1 MIFVTHFN
9 LITNLFFE
17 FKLHGQF
24 FRMQNDVALTV
35 KFEIKKR
42 LVLGM
47 KQKILNN
54 FKTTSQHLTQDSV
67 SGDLSSMTN
76 MYLPTYT
83 EYQSFLATLIIQ
95 VYCTGMA
102 EGLKIWGGGK

>member
-1 MIFVTHFN
+1 MGKKLEHSGILHDFCNTFQPN
-9 LITNLFFE
+9 NEPFFE

-24 FRMQNDVALTV
+24 FRMQNDVALTI

-54 FKTTSQHLTQDSV
+54 FKTTSQHLTQD
-67 SGDLSSMTN
+67 
-76 MYLPTYT
+76 
-83 EYQSFLATLIIQ
+83 
-95 VYCTGMA
+95 
-102 EGLKIWGGGK
+102 W

>member
-1 MIFVTHFN
+1 
-9 LITNLFFE
+9 
-17 FKLHGQF
+17 
-24 FRMQNDVALTV
+24 MQNDVALTV

-83 EYQSFLATLIIQ
+83 EYQSLCSSNLNNTSILHRD
-95 VYCTGMA
+95 GGRS
-102 EGLKIWGGGK
+102 ENLGGK